1 MPIAPFIAGI
11 EPLPTDRV
19 NGVRQTGATK
29 SDIVVYLMTFSE
41 RIVNA
46 AIRGAA
52 RVLLRFDPAPLRDVP
67 QRGPLIVVSNHTTN
81 IEAPLLYVFLRPRP
95 ISGIAKRELWSNP
108 ATRFL
113 MQIWDMIPISRGRLD
128 SKAFERARRSL
139 ISGALLG
146 IAPEGTRS
154 GSGSLRRGQP
164 GAALLALQGDA
175 PILPVAQWG
184 LHSFVGNVRQGRR
197 TRVSI
202 RVGRPFRLKRP
213 PGRPGPAVLRQM
225 ADEIMYQIAVLLP
238 ARFRGVYRD
247 LDAMT
252 SEFVEPV

>member
-1 MPIAPFIAGI
+1 M
-11 EPLPTDRV
+11 
-19 NGVRQTGATK
+19 GVRQTGAAK
-29 SDIVVYLMTFSE
+29 SAMVMYLMTFSE

-46 AIRGAA
+46 AIRGVA
-52 RVLLRFDPAPLRDVP
+52 RVLLRFDPSPLGVVP
-67 QRGPLIVVSNHTTN
+67 GRGPLIVVSNHTTN

-95 ISGIAKRELWSNP
+95 VSGIAKRELWSNP
-108 ATRFL
+108 VTRFL

-128 SKAFERARRSL
+128 NRAFERARRSL

-154 GSGSLRRGQP
+154 GSGLLRRGQP
-164 GAALLALQGDA
+164 GAAMLALQGDV
-175 PILPVAQWG
+175 PILPMAHWG
-184 LHSFVGNVRQGRR
+184 LHSFADNLRRGRR
-197 TRVSI
+197 TPVSV
-202 RVGRPFRLKRP
+202 RVGQPFRLKRP

-238 ARFRGVYRD
+238 ARFRGAYRD

-252 SEFVEPV
+252 TEFVEPV